1 MRSYEGEACNDASSQ
16 TSNFRTDQAVVNVI
30 RSMLTEIAEEGTLTE
45 HQLWR
50 SAGFLV
56 GMLSKEQ

>member
-1 MRSYEGEACNDASSQ
+1 MYSREREACNDSSSQ
-16 TSNFRTDQAVVNVI
+16 TSNFGTDQAVVDVI

-45 HQLWR
+45 QQLWR
-50 SAGFLV
+50 NAGFLF